1 MNTPKKK
8 IVVGVGALVIL
19 ALVVCGIAGCGS
31 SGESSTTTSTTTV
44 VPGLP
49 PDPGEA
55 GKATLAGIDSD
66 RDGVRDDIQRYIA
79 ITYPNSAK
87 TRAALTQVTK
97 VMQNELL
104 DANNKEKSILHAEES
119 DRAITC
125 LVYVAGSV
133 STERQLRLALMP
145 VALNTDARNKA
156 YFAYDDQLGGQVFPG
171 TPYDQRVTTCD
182 FDVTTLPN

>member
-8 IVVGVGALVIL
+8 IVVGVGALVTL

-31 SGESSTTTSTTTV
+31 SGGSSTTTSTTEI
-44 VPGLP
+44 PGLP

-66 RDGVRDDIQRYIA
+66 HDGVRDDIQRYIA

-87 TRAALTQVTK
+87 TRAALTQGAK
-97 VMQNELL
+97 VMQDELL

-119 DRAITC
+119 DRVQSC
-125 LVYVAGSV
+125 LWYVFGSV
-133 STERQLRLALMP
+133 AAYGKVLDELQP
-145 VALNTDARNKA
+145 IILNTDARNKA
-156 YFAYDDQLGGQVFPG
+156 YFTYDDQLGGQVFSAV
-171 TPYDQRVTTCD
+171 PYDQRATACN
-182 FDVTTLPN
+182 FDVTALPN